1 MAMVIAVSQAQVRCE
16 LRFDSMWECTAF
28 WCNATDTG
36 LPRSSMALITRRRK
50 AAADIWSASDGSTPP
65 AEAALRWALVAR
77 DGPKAAMGSG
87 GSARPAQAAQ
97 HGSNFTAVVPSEAA
111 EPADAH
117 SQNGS
122 AIGGVAQ
129 RGAQSRSG
137 RSAGWV
143 LESMSELRGQ
153 VEAIFEAMARGGG
166 GDGLSLERQS
176 YIDII
181 QDICGTLQEAHVL
194 LQDYPEDSQIRVKD
208 FLDILF
214 TSEVHKAESRVREGR
229 DVKEPSRFEAQNEE
243 PSSSSNGK
251 EVKVRKEQLSRPKE
265 AQKETKEQRTEAE
278 TGASEAEVP
287 KVSKASLKDY
297 FEKNYKQGRLFDHE
311 EYRHDPKD
319 WCWLHTRLDV
329 KVWQDALDLTQA
341 DDASDVQCLFHYT
354 NELGFKNIT
363 DLRKTAVELFA
374 SLITTGE
381 KANAWW
387 GAGVYSV
394 QKPPD
399 EWPNLERLL
408 DNNYRRMLKRD
419 IDLKGREAAVKEYR
433 SRVSFCIPILVNA
446 SMAYDVS
453 KRRTP
458 EMVKQGKP
466 VGVNLAGM
474 PLNED
479 GMPPRQCFVIRV
491 DTEEEVGNARAVLM
505 EAVRCR
511 AKAIE
516 ERLGSEHFETLKASS
531 RLANALTAR
540 GDCAKAEPLC
550 RRVLANYETATLR
563 EVHKLMETMYYAGNL
578 AEAETLCRRAVI
590 GRERVLGEMHAET
603 LESVNDLGLVLRRQG
618 KLKEA
623 ELFSRRGLEG
633 RERLLG
639 RMHPDTLGSVN
650 NLALVLNYQGKR
662 DEAEGLYRR
671 ALAGFEAQ
679 LGAHHPDTLTS
690 VHNLAVLLY
699 QQGKLQD
706 AEGLYRRALAGK
718 DAQLGAGHP
727 DTLNSVF
734 SLALLL
740 EAKGGHAEVEELLL
754 RALNGY
760 EEVHGPEHQITQMV
774 RSHLERFR
782 REHSTG

>member
-1 MAMVIAVSQAQVRCE
+1 MSEPPAVAWTKDPKDQNDLKE
-16 LRFDSMWECTAF
+16 LREQVEAILKSKLRESDFLERQSYFELLQSV
-28 WCNATDTG
+28 G
-36 LPRSSMALITRRRK
+36 VPSHE
-50 AAADIWSASDGSTPP
+50 ADVFLKEYPEGSWIRVKDFLDFLFACPEA
-65 AEAALRWALVAR
+65 AEAADAL
-77 DGPKAAMGSG
+77 
-87 GSARPAQAAQ
+87 
-97 HGSNFTAVVPSEAA
+97 
-111 EPADAH
+111 

-122 AIGGVAQ
+122 AIGGVAP
-129 RGAQSRSG
+129 RGAQNCSG
-137 RSAGWV
+137 FTHAALMLRDVDEQRGSQEQ
-143 LESMSELRGQ
+143 LDSIRTKNDELSKQ
-153 VEAIFEAMARGGG
+153 
-166 GDGLSLERQS
+166 
-176 YIDII
+176 
-181 QDICGTLQEAHVL
+181 LQEAQRQVQAGEAEKEQL
-194 LQDYPEDSQIRVKD
+194 KKQLENAKREAKDKEAQIEQLKNELQEAQQ
-208 FLDILF
+208 
-214 TSEVHKAESRVREGR
+214 KAESRTTGQE
-229 DVKEPSRFEAQNEE
+229 
-243 PSSSSNGK
+243 
-251 EVKVRKEQLSRPKE
+251 
-265 AQKETKEQRTEAE
+265 EQRTEAE

-319 WCWLHTRLDV
+319 WCWVHTGLDV

-531 RLANALTAR
+531 RLANVLTAR
-540 GDCAKAEPLC
+540 GDYAKAEPLC

-563 EVHKLMETMYYAGNL
+563 EVQKLMETMYYAGDL
-578 AEAETLCRRAVI
+578 AEAETLCRRAVTE
-590 GRERVLGEMHAET
+590 RERVLGEMHAET
-603 LESVNDLGLVLRRQG
+603 LLSVNDLGLVLWQQG

-633 RERLLG
+633 RETLLG
-639 RMHPDTLGSVN
+639 AMHPDTLESAN
-650 NLALVLNYQGKR
+650 NLALVLADQGKLE
-662 DEAEGLYRR
+662 EAEGLKRR

-679 LGAHHPDTLTS
+679 LGANHPDTLMS
-690 VHNLAVLLY
+690 VNNLAGLLKK
-699 QQGKLQD
+699 QGKLQD
-706 AEGLYRRALAGK
+706 AEGLFRRALAGSE
-718 DAQLGAGHP
+718 AQLGARHP
-727 DTLNSVF
+727 STLTTVF
-734 SLALLL
+734 NLAGLL

-760 EEVHGPEHQITQMV
+760 EELHGPEHQTTQIV

>member
-1 MAMVIAVSQAQVRCE
+1 MAPKSKITITVDAPSDTEVHVTVSPGQVAEDSGAGTSTDVQTKGGSKGKSKSQVDGEHSKDGKMDHDDSLSEGDWEEVKAEPSASSPIPPSHSPPEPHPPSHSPPDAQELPESRYKITRKAGERVHRESCRMLKHHGEHQVILPSLCPICMPDQNDLKE
-16 LRFDSMWECTAF
+16 LREQVEAILKSKLRESDFLERQSDLGAAWGGDFSAEVQK
-28 WCNATDTG
+28 ATC
-36 LPRSSMALITRRRK
+36 
-50 AAADIWSASDGSTPP
+50 
-65 AEAALRWALVAR
+65 
-77 DGPKAAMGSG
+77 
-87 GSARPAQAAQ
+87 
-97 HGSNFTAVVPSEAA
+97 
-111 EPADAH
+111 
-117 SQNGS
+117 S
-122 AIGGVAQ
+122 AIGGVAP
-129 RGAQSRSG
+129 RGAQNCSG
-137 RSAGWV
+137 LVWDLGEAEKEQLKKQ
-143 LESMSELRGQ
+143 LENAKR
-153 VEAIFEAMARGGG
+153 EAKDKEAQIEQ
-166 GDGLSLERQS
+166 LKNE
-176 YIDII
+176 
-181 QDICGTLQEAHVL
+181 LQEA
-194 LQDYPEDSQIRVKD
+194 QQ
-208 FLDILF
+208 
-214 TSEVHKAESRVREGR
+214 KAESRTTGQE
-229 DVKEPSRFEAQNEE
+229 
-243 PSSSSNGK
+243 
-251 EVKVRKEQLSRPKE
+251 
-265 AQKETKEQRTEAE
+265 EQRTEAE

-319 WCWLHTRLDV
+319 WCWVHTGLDV

-531 RLANALTAR
+531 RLANVLTAR
-540 GDCAKAEPLC
+540 GDYAKAEPLC

-563 EVHKLMETMYYAGNL
+563 EVQKLMETMYYAGDL
-578 AEAETLCRRAVI
+578 AEAETLCRRAVTE
-590 GRERVLGEMHAET
+590 RERVLGEMHAET
-603 LESVNDLGLVLRRQG
+603 LLSVNDLGLVLWQQG

-633 RERLLG
+633 RETLLG
-639 RMHPDTLGSVN
+639 AMHPDTLESAN
-650 NLALVLNYQGKR
+650 NLALVLADQGKLE
-662 DEAEGLYRR
+662 EAEGLKRR

-679 LGAHHPDTLTS
+679 LGANHPDTLMS
-690 VHNLAVLLY
+690 VNNLAGLLKK
-699 QQGKLQD
+699 QGKLQD
-706 AEGLYRRALAGK
+706 AEGLFRRALAGSE
-718 DAQLGAGHP
+718 AQLGARHP
-727 DTLNSVF
+727 STLTTVF
-734 SLALLL
+734 NLAGLL
-740 EAKGGHAEVEELLL
+740 EAKGGHAEAR
-754 RALNGY
+754 RAVAPSRGA
-760 EEVHGPEHQITQMV
+760 E
-774 RSHLERFR
+774 
-782 REHSTG
+782 

>member
-1 MAMVIAVSQAQVRCE
+1 MQRPSSPEAAEHVSGAGSSSRAG
-16 LRFDSMWECTAF
+16 SA
-28 WCNATDTG
+28 G
-36 LPRSSMALITRRRK
+36 LPRGDSPERTQVPSKEECDKHFQRSRSSKLGLPGSQFSQPIMPPRGPRPATSYRHVHR
-50 AAADIWSASDGSTPP
+50 APGFDWSLSPERD
-65 AEAALRWALVAR
+65 ALRQVTMGSGISAEKYRTNAEERERALAR
-77 DGPKAAMGSG
+77 HQQAMGSG
-87 GSARPAQAAQ
+87 GSARR
-97 HGSNFTAVVPSEAA
+97 GGDFTAVV
-111 EPADAH
+111 
-117 SQNGS
+117 
-122 AIGGVAQ
+122 
-129 RGAQSRSG
+129 
-137 RSAGWV
+137 AG
-143 LESMSELRGQ
+143 EELRGQ

-176 YIDII
+176 YIEMI
-181 QDICGTLQEAHVL
+181 QDLCGTLQEAHVL

-278 TGASEAEVP
+278 TGASEAE
-287 KVSKASLKDY
+287 ASLKDY

-458 EMVKQGKP
+458 EMVKQ
-466 VGVNLAGM
+466 
-474 PLNED
+474 
-479 GMPPRQCFVIRV
+479 
-491 DTEEEVGNARAVLM
+491 
-505 EAVRCR
+505 
-511 AKAIE
+511 AKW
-516 ERLGSEHFETLKASS
+516 
-531 RLANALTAR
+531 R
-540 GDCAKAEPLC
+540 G
-550 RRVLANYETATLR
+550 
-563 EVHKLMETMYYAGNL
+563 
-578 AEAETLCRRAVI
+578 I
-590 GRERVLGEMHAET
+590 
-603 LESVNDLGLVLRRQG
+603 
-618 KLKEA
+618 
-623 ELFSRRGLEG
+623 
-633 RERLLG
+633 
-639 RMHPDTLGSVN
+639 
-650 NLALVLNYQGKR
+650 
-662 DEAEGLYRR
+662 
-671 ALAGFEAQ
+671 
-679 LGAHHPDTLTS
+679 
-690 VHNLAVLLY
+690 
-699 QQGKLQD
+699 
-706 AEGLYRRALAGK
+706 
-718 DAQLGAGHP
+718 
-727 DTLNSVF
+727 
-734 SLALLL
+734 
-740 EAKGGHAEVEELLL
+740 
-754 RALNGY
+754 
-760 EEVHGPEHQITQMV
+760 
-774 RSHLERFR
+774 
-782 REHSTG
+782 